1 MRQPMPRVRHM
12 VGLAAL
18 VVFVAYFAVWHGYI
32 VMSAH
37 FGPVWGVIAAAV
49 GAIGVAIIAGV
60 GLIVIR
66 TMRTMEQRDDP

>member
-1 MRQPMPRVRHM
+1 MRQPLPRLRHM

-18 VVFVAYFAVWHGYI
+18 VLFVAYFAVWHGYV

-37 FGPVWGVIAAAV
+37 FGMVWGVVAALV
-49 GAIGVAIIAGV
+49 GAIGVVIIAGV

-66 TMRTMEQRDDP
+66 TMRTMEERDDP